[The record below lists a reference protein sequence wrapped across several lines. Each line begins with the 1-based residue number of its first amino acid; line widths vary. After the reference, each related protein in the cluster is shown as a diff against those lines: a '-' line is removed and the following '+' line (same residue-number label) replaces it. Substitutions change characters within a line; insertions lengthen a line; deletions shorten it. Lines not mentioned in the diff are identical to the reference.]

1 MQCKAKSKGSGKRCK
16 KNAIKGGAVC
26 RSHGGAAPQV
36 KLKAQERLAILVDP
50 AIDRLKEV
58 IEKGENIPAAVTAA
72 RDILDRTGFKA
83 TDKLEV
89 KTEQSENAVLL
100 SDIFTLE
107 ELKEMEAR
115 IERHMAAGQ
124 PEEAARGDQAEGEE

>member
-72 RDILDRTGFKA
+72 KDILDRTGFKP
-83 TDKLEV
+83 TDKVEKTIKRSKDSRLLE
-89 KTEQSENAVLL
+89 KA
-100 SDIFTLE
+100 FTLE
-107 ELKEMEAR
+107 ELKEMRRRMQEV
-115 IERHMAAGQ
+115 E
-124 PEEAARGDQAEGEE
+124 